1 MSGLERPPDEA
12 VNFLTHGLGF
22 MMSVAGAAFLMR
34 LALTSH
40 NTYVS
45 LACGV
50 YCLTLVATYAASTLS
65 HAFHDLDRRRF
76 FRTVDQA
83 SIFFLIAGSFTP
95 FAVGYLNH
103 GRWWLLLAS
112 MWIFAFAGVAF
123 VLFRKEMS
131 RTDKITYGVLGA
143 LSMLSFWELYH
154 VAPLNMLLLI
164 IAGEAF
170 YLAGSVFLALGKTT
184 KHFHALWHIFVL
196 AGSACHYA
204 GIAAYVAIR

>member
-1 MSGLERPPDEA
+1 MSSLERPVDEA
-12 VNFLTHGLGF
+12 VNFLTHGIGLLL
-22 MMSVAGAAFLMR
+22 SLAGAAFLMR
-34 LALTSH
+34 LAVTAHSRP
-40 NTYVS
+40 VS
-45 LACGV
+45 IACGV

-204 GIAAYVAIR
+204 AIAAYVAIR